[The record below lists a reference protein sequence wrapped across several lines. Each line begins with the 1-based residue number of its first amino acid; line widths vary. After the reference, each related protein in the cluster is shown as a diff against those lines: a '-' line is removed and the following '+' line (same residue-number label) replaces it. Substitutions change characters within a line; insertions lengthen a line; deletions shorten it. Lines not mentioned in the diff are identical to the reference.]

1 MQNSKTLNQFA
12 TRAWHVLKWKVI
24 FVASL
29 VIVLVMAPMGA
40 RGQFGLDPCCAI
52 ISAGLNS
59 ISGLLKS
66 VVGKPLSSIQQIQQ
80 QAANFQQQVV
90 YPTSA
95 INSARGLAGQMQGQL
110 RQMSQLYRLPVNS
123 ATLPTP
129 QQFEQSLL
137 SHNPQAMTQVSQN
150 YAAVY
155 GTVMAPADAPQPI
168 RDLVDMTDAE
178 AQAALKKAVQ
188 MDALAD
194 IELAAADR
202 INQQI
207 QNAAPGSAP
216 ILEAQ
221 AAAWV
226 VRANAYTQS
235 AMAELVRVRSIDL
248 ANTGAQL
255 KFSASD
261 TNTLRNNT
269 GQALGRGAQ

>member
-1 MQNSKTLNQFA
+1 MNSKTFNQSVKK
-12 TRAWHVLKWKVI
+12 AWQVLKWKAI
-24 FVASL
+24 FVAAL
-29 VIVLVMAPMGA
+29 VLVLVLVPMGA

-59 ISGLLKS
+59 ISGLLKN
-66 VVGKPLSSIQQIQQ
+66 VVAKPLGQIQQIQQ
-80 QAANFQQQVV
+80 QQANFQQQVI

-95 INSARGLAGQMQGQL
+95 ITSARGLAGQMQGQI
-110 RQMSQLYRLPVNS
+110 RQMTQVFRLPTAS

-129 QQFEQSLL
+129 QQLEQVLL
-137 SHNPQAMTQVSQN
+137 SRNPQALGQVGQG
-150 YAAVY
+150 YAKVY

-178 AQAALKKAVQ
+178 AQAALKKALQ
-188 MDALAD
+188 LDALAD
-194 IELAAADR
+194 VELAAADQ

-221 AAAWV
+221 ASAWL

-235 AMAELVRVRSIDL
+235 AMAELIRVRSIDL
-248 ANTGAQL
+248 ANSGAQL
-255 KFSASD
+255 KFSAND
-261 TNTLRNNT
+261 ANQLRNNT
-269 GQALGRGAQ
+269 SQVFEKGSQ